1 MPGGRPIPPFGR
13 GRMVEARLTRGP
25 LPRAWTLAAVAAA
38 GLSSVGCTMC
48 PDPFDYSGPVPN
60 GSSPQNDFRARSN
73 GILPL
78 GAAPRPW
85 PLIVKNGGDRA
96 DGPQENDPR
105 PTLADASAVGQNNT
119 GELQQTMAVVG
130 ESEDE
135 AGMAGRPEAVPET
148 VGSAADTLEPVPVVE
163 LTAAS
168 PAAAEEEP
176 EAEEELQAEPQPPE
190 APFTPPVQVG
200 ETPGWRTRLR

>member
-1 MPGGRPIPPFGR
+1 
-13 GRMVEARLTRGP
+13 
-25 LPRAWTLAAVAAA
+25 
-38 GLSSVGCTMC
+38 MC

-96 DGPQENDPR
+96 DGPQENGPK
-105 PTLADASAVGQNNT
+105 PTLADDPAVDQTNA
-119 GELQQTMAVVG
+119 GELQQTVAVVG
-130 ESEDE
+130 ESAVE
-135 AGMAGRPEAVPET
+135 AGMDGQPVAVPEAV
-148 VGSAADTLEPVPVVE
+148 GSPVDTLEPVPVVE
-163 LTAAS
+163 PTDVS
-168 PAAAEEEP
+168 PAAAERETA
-176 EAEEELQAEPQPPE
+176 AEKKPQAEPQPPQ
-190 APFTPPVQVG
+190 APLTPPVQAG

>member
-1 MPGGRPIPPFGR
+1 M
-13 GRMVEARLTRGP
+13 
-25 LPRAWTLAAVAAA
+25 LAAVVAV

-78 GAAPRPW
+78 SAAPRPW

-96 DGPQENDPR
+96 DGPQENDPK
-105 PTLADASAVGQNNT
+105 PTLAAASAVGQSNT

-130 ESEDE
+130 ESADE
-135 AGMAGRPEAVPET
+135 AGMNGQPVAVPET
-148 VGSAADTLEPVPVVE
+148 VGSQAGTLEPVPVVE
-163 LTAAS
+163 PTEVPPATAEEQT
-168 PAAAEEEP
+168 AAEEEP
-176 EAEEELQAEPQPPE
+176 QAEPQPPE
-190 APFTPPVQVG
+190 APLTPPVQAG

>member
-1 MPGGRPIPPFGR
+1 
-13 GRMVEARLTRGP
+13 
-25 LPRAWTLAAVAAA
+25 
-38 GLSSVGCTMC
+38 MC

-78 GAAPRPW
+78 SAAPRPW

-96 DGPQENDPR
+96 DGPQETDPR
-105 PTLADASAVGQNNT
+105 PTLADASAVGQSNP

-130 ESEDE
+130 ESADE
-135 AGMAGRPEAVPET
+135 AGMDGRPEAVPET

-163 LTAAS
+163 LTEAS

-176 EAEEELQAEPQPPE
+176 EAEEVPQAEPQPPE

>member
-1 MPGGRPIPPFGR
+1 MSGGRAIPPHGR

-25 LPRAWTLAAVAAA
+25 LSRAWTLAAMAAV

-96 DGPQENDPR
+96 DGPQENESK
-105 PTLADASAVGQNNT
+105 PTLADDPAVDQNNA
-119 GELQQTMAVVG
+119 GELQQTVAVVG
-130 ESEDE
+130 ESAVE
-135 AGMAGRPEAVPET
+135 AGMDGQPEAVPEP

-163 LTAAS
+163 STEAS
-168 PAAAEEEP
+168 PAAAEEETA
-176 EAEEELQAEPQPPE
+176 AEEEPQAEPQPPE
-190 APFTPPVQVG
+190 APPTPPFQVG

>member
-1 MPGGRPIPPFGR
+1 
-13 GRMVEARLTRGP
+13 MVKARLTRGP

-38 GLSSVGCTMC
+38 GLTSVGCTMC

-85 PLIVKNGGDRA
+85 PLIVKNGSDRA
-96 DGPQENDPR
+96 DGPHEFEPK
-105 PTLADASAVGQNNT
+105 PTLADDSAVGQNNA
-119 GELQQTMAVVG
+119 GELQQTGALVG
-130 ESEDE
+130 ESADE
-135 AGMAGRPEAVPET
+135 AGIDGEPEAIPGT
-148 VGSAADTLEPVPVVE
+148 VGSVADTLEPVPVAE
-163 LTAAS
+163 LTEVS

-176 EAEEELQAEPQPPE
+176 ASEESPQAVPLPPE
-190 APFTPPVQVG
+190 APLAPPAQVD

>member
-1 MPGGRPIPPFGR
+1 
-13 GRMVEARLTRGP
+13 MVEARLTRDQ
-25 LPRAWTLAAVAAA
+25 LPRAWTLAAAAA
-38 GLSSVGCTMC
+38 VGLSSIGCTMC

-96 DGPQENDPR
+96 DGSQENEPKPTRADDP
-105 PTLADASAVGQNNT
+105 AVDQNNA
-119 GELQQTMAVVG
+119 GELQQTVAVVG
-130 ESEDE
+130 ESADE
-135 AGMAGRPEAVPET
+135 AGMDGQPEAVPEA
-148 VGSAADTLEPVPVVE
+148 VGSAEGALEPVPVVE
-163 LTAAS
+163 PTEVS
-168 PAAAEEEP
+168 PAAAEEETA
-176 EAEEELQAEPQPPE
+176 AEEEPQADPQPPE
-190 APFTPPVQVG
+190 APLTPPVQVG

>member
-1 MPGGRPIPPFGR
+1 
-13 GRMVEARLTRGP
+13 
-25 LPRAWTLAAVAAA
+25 
-38 GLSSVGCTMC
+38 MC

-78 GAAPRPW
+78 GAAPKPW

-96 DGPQENDPR
+96 VGPRENEPR
-105 PTLADASAVGQNNT
+105 PTLAAASAVGQSNT

-130 ESEDE
+130 ESADE
-135 AGMAGRPEAVPET
+135 AGMDGQPKAVPET
-148 VGSAADTLEPVPVVE
+148 VGSAADRLEPVPVVE
-163 LTAAS
+163 PTEASPTAAKGET
-168 PAAAEEEP
+168 AAEEEP
-176 EAEEELQAEPQPPE
+176 QAVPPPAVERVVRPLQ
-190 APFTPPVQVG
+190 TG

>member
-1 MPGGRPIPPFGR
+1 MPGGRPIPPHGR

-78 GAAPRPW
+78 SAAPRPW
-85 PLIVKNGGDRA
+85 PLIVKNGGRA
-96 DGPQENDPR
+96 VGPQGTEPK
-105 PTLADASAVGQNNT
+105 PTLADDSVVSQNNA
-119 GELQQTMAVVG
+119 GELQQTVAVVG
-130 ESEDE
+130 ESADE
-135 AGMAGRPEAVPET
+135 AGMDGQPEAVPET
-148 VGSAADTLEPVPVVE
+148 VGSAVDTLEPVPVVE
-163 LTAAS
+163 PKEVS
-168 PAAAEEEP
+168 PAAAEEELA
-176 EAEEELQAEPQPPE
+176 AEEEPQTVPEPPE
-190 APFTPPVQVG
+190 APLAPPVQVG

>member
-13 GRMVEARLTRGP
+13 GRMVEARLTRVP
-25 LPRAWTLAAVAAA
+25 LPRAWTLAAVAAV

-85 PLIVKNGGDRA
+85 PLIVTNGGDRA
-96 DGPQENDPR
+96 DGPQENDPK
-105 PTLADASAVGQNNT
+105 PTLAGDSMVDQTNA

-130 ESEDE
+130 ESADE
-135 AGMAGRPEAVPET
+135 AGMDGQPEAVPET
-148 VGSAADTLEPVPVVE
+148 VGSPADTLEPVPVVE
-163 LTAAS
+163 LTQAS

-176 EAEEELQAEPQPPE
+176 EAEEEPQAFPQPPE
-190 APFTPPVQVG
+190 APLTPPVQVD

>member
-13 GRMVEARLTRGP
+13 GRMVEARLTRVP
-25 LPRAWTLAAVAAA
+25 LPRAWTFAAVAAV

-96 DGPQENDPR
+96 DGPQENGPK
-105 PTLADASAVGQNNT
+105 PALADDSVVDQTKA

-130 ESEDE
+130 ESADE
-135 AGMAGRPEAVPET
+135 AGMDGQPEAVPET
-148 VGSAADTLEPVPVVE
+148 VGSAVDTLEPVPVVE
-163 LTAAS
+163 PTDVS
-168 PAAAEEEP
+168 PAAAEEETA
-176 EAEEELQAEPQPPE
+176 AEEEPQAEPQPPE
-190 APFTPPVQVG
+190 APPTPPVQVG

>member
-13 GRMVEARLTRGP
+13 GRMVEARLTRVP
-25 LPRAWTLAAVAAA
+25 LPRAWTLAAVAAV

-96 DGPQENDPR
+96 DGPQENEPM
-105 PTLADASAVGQNNT
+105 PTLAAASAVGQSNT
-119 GELQQTMAVVG
+119 GELQQTMAVAG
-130 ESEDE
+130 ESADE
-135 AGMAGRPEAVPET
+135 AGVDSRPEAVPET
-148 VGSAADTLEPVPVVE
+148 VGSTADTLEPVPVVE
-163 LTAAS
+163 PTEVS

-176 EAEEELQAEPQPPE
+176 EAEEEPQAEPQSPE
-190 APFTPPVQVG
+190 APLTPPVQVD

>member
-1 MPGGRPIPPFGR
+1 
-13 GRMVEARLTRGP
+13 MVEARLTRGP
-25 LPRAWTLAAVAAA
+25 LPRAWTLAAVVAV

-48 PDPFDYSGPVPN
+48 PDPFDYSGPVAN

-85 PLIVKNGGDRA
+85 PLIVKNGGDRR
-96 DGPQENDPR
+96 DGPQDNDPR
-105 PTLADASAVGQNNT
+105 PTLADASVVGQNNT

-130 ESEDE
+130 ESVDE
-135 AGMAGRPEAVPET
+135 AGMDGQPVAVPET
-148 VGSAADTLEPVPVVE
+148 VGSAEDTLEPVPVVE
-163 LTAAS
+163 LTEAS

-176 EAEEELQAEPQPPE
+176 EAELEAEEEPQAVPQPQE
-190 APFTPPVQVG
+190 APITPSVQVG

>member
-1 MPGGRPIPPFGR
+1 
-13 GRMVEARLTRGP
+13 
-25 LPRAWTLAAVAAA
+25 
-38 GLSSVGCTMC
+38 MC

-96 DGPQENDPR
+96 DGPQENDPK
-105 PTLADASAVGQNNT
+105 PTLAAASAVGQSNT
-119 GELQQTMAVVG
+119 GELQQTVAMVG
-130 ESEDE
+130 ESTDE
-135 AGMAGRPEAVPET
+135 AGMDGELEVIPGT
-148 VGSAADTLEPVPVVE
+148 VGSVADTLEHVPLAE
-163 LTAAS
+163 LTEVS

-176 EAEEELQAEPQPPE
+176 ASEEAPQAVPQAPE
-190 APFTPPVQVG
+190 APFTPPVQVD